1 MEASAASNLS
11 AGERGKHTAGRDGAI
26 MRLCDVP
33 LLCKLQ
39 LPYLSNSA
47 APVVLRVPPALT
59 VLATLVAADQVRG
72 ANLGR
77 KRIMAVVW
85 LARPRVNIQHV
96 RSRSHMRACVAA
108 TPATQNAWT
117 RGRSQAKPRP
127 SGSVGIQVRR
137 LRPMAKDRHGSAA
150 AACGGTGDALLM
162 SWRLQHVHGH
172 GTEARSHG
180 ASPDAS

>member
-1 MEASAASNLS
+1 MEATGASNLS
-11 AGERGKHTAGRDGAI
+11 VGEGGKHTAGRDGAI

-85 LARPRVNIQHV
+85 LARARASNTTRAEPQ
-96 RSRSHMRACVAA
+96 SHACMCRCE
-108 TPATQNAWT
+108 TCQPKPK
-117 RGRSQAKPRP
+117 RLGRRSQPGKTTPRRQCRYTGP
-127 SGSVGIQVRR
+127 AAPTHGEGQTRQYCCLRR
-137 LRPMAKDRHGSAA
+137 Y
-150 AACGGTGDALLM
+150 
-162 SWRLQHVHGH
+162 
-172 GTEARSHG
+172 
-180 ASPDAS
+180 